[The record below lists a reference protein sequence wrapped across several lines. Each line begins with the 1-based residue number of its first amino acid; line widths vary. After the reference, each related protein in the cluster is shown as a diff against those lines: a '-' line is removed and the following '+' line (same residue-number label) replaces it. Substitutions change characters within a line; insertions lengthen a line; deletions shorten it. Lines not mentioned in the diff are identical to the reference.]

1 MKQKDKNKQ
10 KPAFHHHDTFT
21 SAKYRLHHVTSNSLR
36 FSWLYLHH
44 RRTTRYAIAA
54 LIGFLMAF
62 FVQILIKN
70 TGLYNTGI
78 SAVTQGIAR
87 IVNGIMKNNQ
97 FDSTVTYIA
106 YNTIFWGLFFI
117 INIPLFI
124 LSYKKIGKTFTGLSF
139 TYIAVET
146 AFGFVFSAIPNIE
159 NVLLFGDTRGS
170 AQVLEDGTKIIQ
182 NWLVYNGLNIIP
194 LSYGS
199 VDVFYNGH
207 PLFLA
212 NLDPI
217 KNLYVILS
225 AIAFGIVSAAC
236 YSVLYIIGACSCGA
250 DFISFYFSV
259 TKQQSVNKIIVII
272 NTTLMLIGVLT
283 GSYIAS
289 GVICNECWNASW
301 LWSGTLIGSIINMI
315 IFKVILSTFYPS
327 TSMVVVNIY
336 SNKADEI
343 MDILKKV
350 NYTQACTIYQA
361 KGGYKGLT
369 QYVMQTICMFSE
381 TNNLIHFIR
390 KIDKDCMISVTK
402 LRDADGNLRVLQT
415 GSLEK

>member
-1 MKQKDKNKQ
+1 M
-10 KPAFHHHDTFT
+10 
-21 SAKYRLHHVTSNSLR
+21 
-36 FSWLYLHH
+36 
-44 RRTTRYAIAA
+44 
-54 LIGFLMAF
+54 
-62 FVQILIKN
+62 
-70 TGLYNTGI
+70 
-78 SAVTQGIAR
+78 
-87 IVNGIMKNNQ
+87 
-97 FDSTVTYIA
+97 
-106 YNTIFWGLFFI
+106 
-117 INIPLFI
+117 
-124 LSYKKIGKTFTGLSF
+124 
-139 TYIAVET
+139 
-146 AFGFVFSAIPNIE
+146 
-159 NVLLFGDTRGS
+159 
-170 AQVLEDGTKIIQ
+170 
-182 NWLVYNGLNIIP
+182 
-194 LSYGS
+194 
-199 VDVFYNGH
+199 
-207 PLFLA
+207 
-212 NLDPI
+212 
-217 KNLYVILS
+217 S

-259 TKQQSVNKIIVII
+259 TKQKSVNKIIVII

-336 SNKADEI
+336 STKADEI
-343 MDILKKV
+343 MHILKKV